1 VSIALLRSNMTTDV
15 FITGLGKFFPGVPI
29 SNDEMEDYLGRIHGR
44 AARAKRRVLAQN
56 GIQTRHYALDKQQ
69 HVTYRNS
76 DMAARAVRDLLSRA
90 PLDGAVDFLGAAT
103 TQGDLCVPGFAS
115 MVHGELGLPS
125 CEIASLGGVCASG
138 VMALK
143 SAFLQVR
150 AGEKRNAVACASELP
165 SRLFRASRYEP
176 YLAPEQTLP
185 FDAEFLRWMLSDGAG
200 AALLQPAPAARGVSL
215 RIDWID
221 IRSYAHEHATCM
233 YAGAV
238 KRADGTMGPGWLDY
252 PSFDV
257 AGDEGALFLR
267 QDVRQLDGLVR
278 LGVDGF
284 LRLIDER
291 RVVASEIDHVVCH
304 YSSEF
309 FRSAIFALLGKAGA
323 MVPAERWFSNLT
335 TRGNVGS
342 ASVYVLLEEL
352 VSSGRVQ
359 PGQQLFVM
367 VPESGRFVVS
377 YMKLT
382 AVGDARPR
390 PKLPPVEP
398 AGPPPLVPRTSTPQT
413 ERLVRQLARV
423 WIDFEAR
430 LHQVPVVA
438 KLESGLFSVEDY
450 KLLLLNLRQQVV
462 EGARWIARAASQMDA
477 ERFPLRSLFITHARE
492 EHRDFELL
500 ERNYVSVGGTLDE
513 IRRAPKNIGSE
524 ALSAW
529 MFHRASQ
536 ENPLDLL
543 GAMFIIEG
551 LGSRLA
557 ARWGALVRDQLGLA
571 DEQVSFLLY
580 HGGNDEQHLDKLE
593 RALGDSG
600 LDDALVDRMVKTAK
614 VTARL
619 YLLQLEEL
627 GHV

>member
-1 VSIALLRSNMTTDV
+1 MTAEV
-15 FITGLGKFFPGVPI
+15 FITALGKFFPGPPI
-29 SNDEMEDYLGRIHGR
+29 ANDEMEAHLGLIHGR
-44 AARAKRRVLAQN
+44 PARARARVLAQN
-56 GIQTRHYALDKQQ
+56 GITSRHYALDRQQ
-69 HVTYRNS
+69 RTLFRNS
-76 DMAARAVRDLLSRA
+76 EMAANAVRDLLA
-90 PLDGAVDFLGAAT
+90 HVALAGDVDFLATAT
-103 TQGDLCVPGFAS
+103 TQGDLAVPGFAS
-115 MVHGELGLPS
+115 MVHGELGFPT

-143 SAFLQVR
+143 SAYLQVR

-165 SRLFRASRYEP
+165 SRLFKASRYEP
-176 YLAPEQTLP
+176 FVPPGEVLS

-200 AALLQPAPAARGVSL
+200 AALLQPAPGARGVSL
-215 RIDWID
+215 RVDWID

-252 PSFDV
+252 PTFDV
-257 AGDEGALFLR
+257 AGHEGAMFLR
-267 QDVRQLDGLVR
+267 QDVRQLDALIR

-284 LRLIDER
+284 FRLVDEGR
-291 RVVASEIDHVVCH
+291 LVAPEIDHVVCH
-304 YSSEF
+304 YSSQF
-309 FRSAIFALLGKAGA
+309 FRTRIFELLAKAGA
-323 MVPAERWFSNLT
+323 PLPEEKWFSNLS
-335 TRGNVGS
+335 TRGNVGA
-342 ASVYVLLEEL
+342 ASVFVLLEEL
-352 VSSGRVQ
+352 VNGGRVR
-359 PGQQLFVM
+359 PGQQIFVM

-382 AVGDARPR
+382 AVGDDAPR
-390 PKLPPVEP
+390 PGVAAAAEP
-398 AGPPPLVPRTSTPQT
+398 AGPPSLQLATQTPAT

-423 WIDFEAR
+423 WIDFETR
-430 LHQVPVVA
+430 LHRVPIVA
-438 KLESGLFSVEDY
+438 KLEAGLFTRDDY
-450 KLLLLNLRQQVV
+450 RMLLLNLRQQVV

-500 ERNYVSVGGTLDE
+500 ERNYQSVGGTLAD
-513 IRRAPKNIGSE
+513 IRGAAKNVGSE

-536 ENPLDLL
+536 ENPFDLL

-551 LGSRLA
+551 LGSQLA
-557 ARWGALVRDQLGLA
+557 ARWGGLIKEQLGLD

-580 HGGNDEQHLDKLE
+580 HGGNDDRHLDRLE
-593 RALGDSG
+593 QALGAGDVDV
-600 LDDALVDRMVKTAK
+600 DDKMVDRIVKTAK

-627 GHV
+627 GNV

>member
-1 VSIALLRSNMTTDV
+1 MTDV
-15 FITGLGKFFPGVPI
+15 FITALGKFFPGPPI
-29 SNDEMEDYLGRIHGR
+29 PNDEMEAYLGQIHGR
-44 AARAKRRVLAQN
+44 PARAKARVLAQN
-56 GIQTRHYALDKQQ
+56 GIATRHYALDRQQ
-69 HVTYRNS
+69 RTLFRNS
-76 DMAARAVRDLLSRA
+76 EMAANAVRDLLGRVA
-90 PLDGAVDFLGAAT
+90 LDGGVDFLAAAT

-115 MVHGELGLPS
+115 MVHGELGFPTL
-125 CEIASLGGVCASG
+125 EIASLGGVCASG
-138 VMALK
+138 VVALK
-143 SAFLQVR
+143 NAYLQVR
-150 AGEKRNAVACASELP
+150 ADEKRNAVACASELP
-165 SRLFRASRYEP
+165 SRLFKASRYEAYVP
-176 YLAPEQTLP
+176 PDDVLP

-200 AALLQPAPAARGVSL
+200 AALLQPAPAAHGVSL
-215 RIDWID
+215 RVDWID

-238 KRADGTMGPGWLDY
+238 KRPGGSMGPGWLDY
-252 PSFDV
+252 PTFEA
-257 AGDEGALFLR
+257 AGQEGALFLR
-267 QDVRQLDGLVR
+267 QDVRQLDALIR

-284 LRLIDER
+284 FRLVDEGR
-291 RVVASEIDHVVCH
+291 LVAPEIDHVVCH
-304 YSSEF
+304 YSSQF
-309 FRSAIFALLGKAGA
+309 FRTRIFELLAKAGA
-323 MVPAERWFSNLT
+323 PLPEEKWFSNLT

-342 ASVYVLLEEL
+342 ASVFVLLEEL
-352 VSSGRVQ
+352 VSSGRVR
-359 PGQQLFVM
+359 PGQQVFVM
-367 VPESGRFVVS
+367 IPESGRFVTS

-382 AVGDARPR
+382 AVGNDAARPA
-390 PKLPPVEP
+390 PSAAATAP
-398 AGPPPLVPRTSTPQT
+398 AGPPPLQLKTGNPTI

-423 WIDFEAR
+423 WIDFETR

-438 KLESGLFSVEDY
+438 KLESGRFTIDDY

-500 ERNYVSVGGTLDE
+500 ERNYVSVGGDVAD
-513 IRRAPKNIGSE
+513 IRGAAKNVGSE

-536 ENPLDLL
+536 ENPFDLL

-551 LGSRLA
+551 VGAQLA
-557 ARWGALVRDQLGLA
+557 ARWGGLIKEQLGLA

-580 HGGNDEQHLDKLE
+580 HGGNDDRHLGKLE
-593 RALGDSG
+593 QALDAGDVNV
-600 LDDALVDRMVKTAK
+600 DDRMVDRIIKTAK

-627 GHV
+627 GNV

>member
-1 VSIALLRSNMTTDV
+1 MHDV
-15 FITGLGKFFPGVPI
+15 FITGLGKFFPGPPI
-29 SNDEMEDYLGRIHGR
+29 GNDELEAFLGRIHGR
-44 AARAKRRVLAQN
+44 PARAKARVLAQN
-56 GIQTRHYALDKQQ
+56 GITTRHYALDVQQ
-69 HVTYRNS
+69 RTTHRNS
-76 DMAARAVRDLLSRA
+76 ELAALAVRDLLSRA
-90 PLDGAVDFLGAAT
+90 SLDGDVDFLGAAT

-115 MVHGELGLPS
+115 MVHGELGFPAL
-125 CEIASLGGVCASG
+125 EIASLGGVCASG
-138 VMALK
+138 VVALK
-143 SAFLQVR
+143 NAYLQVR
-150 AGEKRNAVACASELP
+150 VGEKRNAIACASELA
-165 SRLFRASRYEP
+165 SRLFKASRYEA
-176 YLAPEQTLP
+176 YLRPEQTLS

-200 AALLQPAPAARGVSL
+200 AALLQPRPAARGLSL
-215 RIDWID
+215 RVDWID
-221 IRSYAHEHATCM
+221 IKSYAHENATCM
-233 YAGAV
+233 YAGGV

-252 PSFDV
+252 PTFDA
-257 AGDEGALFLR
+257 AGGEGALFLR
-267 QDVRQLDGLVR
+267 QDVRQLDALVR

-284 LRLIDER
+284 FRLVDEG
-291 RVVASEIDHVVCH
+291 RVVPAEIDHVACH
-304 YSSEF
+304 YSSNF
-309 FRSAIFALLGKAGA
+309 FRTRIFELMEKAGTP
-323 MVPAERWFSNLT
+323 VPPEKWFSNLS

-342 ASVYVLLEEL
+342 ASVFVLLEEL
-352 VSSGRVQ
+352 LGSGRVQ
-359 PGQQLFVM
+359 PGQQVFVM
-367 VPESGRFVVS
+367 IPESGRFVVS
-377 YMKLT
+377 YAKLT
-382 AVGDARPR
+382 VVGDTTAPR
-390 PKLPPVEP
+390 AAPAPVAP
-398 AGPPPLVPRTSTPQT
+398 AGPPTLAPKTSTPQT

-430 LHQVPVVA
+430 LHRVPIVD
-438 KLESGLFSVEDY
+438 KLESGRFSLEDY

-500 ERNYVSVGGTLDE
+500 ERNYVSVGGELAA
-513 IRRAPKNIGSE
+513 IRGAEKNVGSE

-551 LGSRLA
+551 LGAQLA
-557 ARWGALVRDQLGLA
+557 ARWGALIRDQLGLA
-571 DEQVSFLLY
+571 EDQVSFLLY

-593 RALGDSG
+593 QALGHLAVG
-600 LDDALVDRMVKTAK
+600 LDDRMVDRMVKTAK

>member
-1 VSIALLRSNMTTDV
+1 MTTDV
-15 FITGLGKFFPGVPI
+15 FITGLGKFFPGPPI
-29 SNDEMEDYLGRIHGR
+29 PNDQLEEHLGLIHGR
-44 AARAKRRVLAQN
+44 PARAKARVLAQN
-56 GIQTRHYALDKQQ
+56 GIQTRHYALDRQQ
-69 HVTYRNS
+69 RTLYRNS
-76 DMAARAVRDLLSRA
+76 EMAANAVRDLLDRVA
-90 PLDGAVDFLGAAT
+90 LDGAVDFLGAAT

-115 MVHGELGLPS
+115 MVHGELGFPA

-143 SAFLQVR
+143 NAYLQVR
-150 AGEKRNAVACASELP
+150 AGDKRNAIACGSELP
-165 SRLFRASRYEP
+165 SRLFKASRYEAYVP
-176 YLAPEQTLP
+176 ADATLP

-215 RIDWID
+215 RVDWID

-233 YAGAV
+233 YAGGV
-238 KRADGTMGPGWLDY
+238 KRQDGSMGPGWLDY
-252 PSFDV
+252 PTFDA
-257 AGDEGALFLR
+257 AGAEGALFLR
-267 QDVRQLDGLVR
+267 QDVRQLDALIR

-284 LRLIDER
+284 FRLVDDGR
-291 RVVASEIDHVVCH
+291 LVARDIDHVVCH
-304 YSSEF
+304 YSSQF
-309 FRSAIFALLGKAGA
+309 FRTRILELLAAAGA
-323 MVPAERWFSNLT
+323 PLPEDKWFSNLT

-342 ASVYVLLEEL
+342 ASVFVLLEEL
-352 VSSGRVQ
+352 VNGGHVR
-359 PGQQLFVM
+359 PGQQIFVM
-367 VPESGRFVVS
+367 IPESGRFVVS

-382 AVGDARPR
+382 AVGDNSPPPGRPAAS
-390 PKLPPVEP
+390 PPAAVSP
-398 AGPPPLVPRTSTPQT
+398 AGPPALELNTRTPAT

-423 WIDFEAR
+423 WIDFETR
-430 LHQVPVVA
+430 LHQVPIVA
-438 KLESGLFSVEDY
+438 KLETGRFTRDDY

-500 ERNYVSVGGTLDE
+500 ERNYGSVGGAIAD
-513 IRRAPKNIGSE
+513 IRGAAKNVGSE

-536 ENPLDLL
+536 DNPFDLL

-551 LGSRLA
+551 LGAQLA
-557 ARWGALVRDQLGLA
+557 ARWGSLIKDQLGLA
-571 DEQVSFLLY
+571 DDQVSFLLY
-580 HGGNDEQHLDKLE
+580 HGGNDDRHLDKLE
-593 RALGDSG
+593 QALAAAE
-600 LDDALVDRMVKTAK
+600 LDDPMVDRIVKTAK

-627 GHV
+627 GNV

>member
-1 VSIALLRSNMTTDV
+1 MATDV
-15 FITGLGKFFPGVPI
+15 FITGLGKFFPGPPI
-29 SNDEMEDYLGRIHGR
+29 PNDELEAHLGLIHGR
-44 AARAKRRVLAQN
+44 PARAKARVLAQN
-56 GIQTRHYALDKQQ
+56 GIATRHYALDRQQ
-69 HVTYRNS
+69 RTLFRNS
-76 DMAARAVRDLLSRA
+76 EMAANAVRDLLARVA
-90 PLDGAVDFLGAAT
+90 LEGDVDFLAAAT

-115 MVHGELGLPS
+115 MVHGELGFPAL
-125 CEIASLGGVCASG
+125 EIASLGGVCASG
-138 VMALK
+138 VVALK
-143 SAFLQVR
+143 NAYLQVR

-165 SRLFRASRYEP
+165 SRLFKASRYEAYVP
-176 YLAPEQTLP
+176 PDEVLP

-215 RIDWID
+215 RVDWID

-238 KRADGTMGPGWLDY
+238 KRPDGTMGPGWLDF
-252 PSFDV
+252 PTFEA
-257 AGDEGALFLR
+257 AGQEGALFLR
-267 QDVRQLDGLVR
+267 QDVRQLEALIR
-278 LGVDGF
+278 LGIDGF
-284 LRLIDER
+284 FRLVDEGR
-291 RVVASEIDHVVCH
+291 LVAPEIDHVVCH
-304 YSSEF
+304 YSSQF
-309 FRSAIFALLGKAGA
+309 FRTRIFELLAKAGA
-323 MVPAERWFSNLT
+323 PLPEEKWFSNLT

-342 ASVYVLLEEL
+342 ASVFVLLEEL
-352 VSSGRVQ
+352 VNSGGVR
-359 PGQQLFVM
+359 PGQQVFVM
-367 VPESGRFVVS
+367 IPESGRFVVS

-382 AVGDARPR
+382 AVGGDGPR
-390 PKLPPVEP
+390 PAASGLSATAAAP
-398 AGPPPLVPRTSTPQT
+398 AGPPSLNLKTGNPTV

-423 WIDFEAR
+423 WIDFETR
-430 LHQVPVVA
+430 LHNVPIVA
-438 KLESGLFSVEDY
+438 KLETGRFTVDDY

-500 ERNYVSVGGTLDE
+500 ERNYESVGGAVAD
-513 IRRAPKNIGSE
+513 IRGAPKNVGSE

-536 ENPLDLL
+536 ENPFDLL

-551 LGSRLA
+551 LGAQLA
-557 ARWGALVRDQLGLA
+557 ARWGALIKEQLELA

-580 HGGNDEQHLDKLE
+580 HGGNDDRHLDRLE
-593 RALGDSG
+593 QALEAGDI
-600 LDDALVDRMVKTAK
+600 DDRMVDRIVKTAK

-619 YLLQLEEL
+619 YCLQLEEL

>member
-1 VSIALLRSNMTTDV
+1 MTISNGLNDV
-15 FITGLGKFFPGVPI
+15 FITGLGRFFPGTPI

-44 AARAKRRVLAQN
+44 PARAKARVLAQN

-69 HVTYRNS
+69 RTLHRNS
-76 DMAARAVRDLLSRA
+76 EMAAEAVRDVLSRA
-90 PLDGAVDFLGAAT
+90 ALAGPVDFLGAAT

-115 MVHGELGLPS
+115 MVHAELGIPA

-138 VMALK
+138 VAALK
-143 SAFLQVR
+143 TAYLQVR
-150 AGEKRNAVACASELP
+150 AGEKQNAIACASELP
-165 SRLFRASRYEP
+165 SRLFKASRYEP
-176 YLAPEQTLP
+176 YLKPDEALS

-215 RIDWID
+215 RVDWID
-221 IRSYAHEHATCM
+221 IRSYAHENATCM
-233 YAGAV
+233 YAGGV
-238 KRADGTMGPGWLDY
+238 KSADGTMGLGWLDH
-252 PSFDV
+252 PTFDA
-257 AGDEGALFLR
+257 AGHEGALFLR
-267 QDVRQLDGLVR
+267 QDVRQLDALVR

-284 LRLIDER
+284 FRLVDEGK
-291 RVVASEIDHVVCH
+291 VVASEIDHVVCH
-304 YSSEF
+304 YSSNF
-309 FRSAIFALLGKAGA
+309 FRTRIFELLAKAGA
-323 MVPAERWFSNLT
+323 SPPPEKWFSNLA

-342 ASVYVLLEEL
+342 ASVFVLLDEL
-352 VSSGRVQ
+352 VNEGHVK
-359 PGQQLFVM
+359 PGQQIFVM
-367 VPESGRFVVS
+367 VPESGRFTVS
-377 YMKLT
+377 YAKLT
-382 AVGDARPR
+382 AVGGEAPLRRAVPV
-390 PKLPPVEP
+390 PVEP
-398 AGPPPLVPRTSTPQT
+398 AGPPALVTTTSTPET

-430 LHQVPVVA
+430 LHRVPIVA
-438 KLESGLFSVEDY
+438 RLESGRFTLDDY

-500 ERNYVSVGGTLDE
+500 ERNYASVGGNLED
-513 IRRAPKNIGSE
+513 IRGAAKNVGSE

-536 ENPLDLL
+536 ENPFDLL

-551 LGSRLA
+551 LGAQLA
-557 ARWGALVRDQLGLA
+557 ARWGALIKEQLGLA

-580 HGGNDEQHLDKLE
+580 HGGNDDRHLEKLE
-593 RALGDSG
+593 QALGAVG
-600 LDDALVDRMVKTAK
+600 LEDRMVDRMVKTAK

-627 GHV
+627 GNV